1 MGLYHRFIIFYLKIV
16 YNLGFDI
23 GQQNNADQ
31 REEDSSSANDQNS
44 GASFNDKISDDAKLW
59 RAAKPR
65 KPQPILDQ
73 KKASKLRLMNSLIK
87 ILRILE
93 NGKQLIIWALVY
105 LDKLTISGE
114 IIQPADIHR

>member
-44 GASFNDKISDDAKLW
+44 GASFNDKISDDAKL
-59 RAAKPR
+59 
-65 KPQPILDQ
+65 
-73 KKASKLRLMNSLIK
+73 
-87 ILRILE
+87 
-93 NGKQLIIWALVY
+93 
-105 LDKLTISGE
+105 
-114 IIQPADIHR
+114 